1 MVTPGIPGQ
10 HPEYVII
17 NIVNIGHREAQ
28 VTNIGWKAGL
38 VKKQHA
44 LQTTS
49 NDGLSSPL
57 PVRLRDGE
65 EAKYFIPLSKE
76 KQWLKDFA
84 KDMLLP
90 FPKLRSYFLKIQA
103 FTSVGDKF
111 ESRIEKGLREMIV
124 ESLKD
129 KKGHNRSAHSNA

>member
-1 MVTPGIPGQ
+1 MVTPGIPGP
-10 HPEYVII
+10 HPEYVFI

-38 VKKQHA
+38 FKKQHA

-84 KDMLLP
+84 KGMLLP

-103 FTSVGDKF
+103 FTSVGNKF
-111 ESRIEKGLREMIV
+111 ESRIEKGLREMLV

-129 KKGHNRSAHSNA
+129 KKGHNKSAQSNV